1 MSHRPAGTR
10 RGCDGPVRDAGLGV
24 LVPPEQI
31 AYILVAVVVAGLAL
45 GALLVVALVNR
56 SRRAAENRRA
66 EARAAAREAAL
77 AAATL
82 VPAAPAGPPAYGPV
96 PVLSPA
102 VAGPP
107 AEAFGPYA
115 RTEEPVSAEPEPIA
129 PAPIAPA
136 PITPA
141 PTGPLGPG
149 VIPAAVETESGRRFV
164 LGDRIHDPRAEEA
177 ITSFLSLSPS
187 RPPSEGPVPDPYVDP
202 LTGLDTALAWER
214 ELAEENARFVR
225 YRRPVCVVV
234 AELDGLPRLLDRF
247 GPDPAR
253 RVLPAVGDAL
263 RRLARRTDRVAHA
276 GDGRFYVLLP
286 ETDEIQAINYVERV
300 RAACDRWLEAGA
312 VALHLSMGWAS
323 PTAVGELPAALRTA
337 EERMYDERRRAH
349 RAEPAEPGSA
359 P

>member
-1 MSHRPAGTR
+1 M
-10 RGCDGPVRDAGLGV
+10 
-24 LVPPEQI
+24 PPEQI
-31 AYILVAVVVAGLAL
+31 AYILVAVIVAGLAL
-45 GALLVVALVNR
+45 GALLVAALVNR
-56 SRRAAENRRA
+56 SRRAAESRRA

-77 AAATL
+77 AAVTS
-82 VPAAPAGPPAYGPV
+82 APAGPTGPPAYGPTPVV
-96 PVLSPA
+96 PPA

-107 AEAFGPYA
+107 ADAVEPHA
-115 RTEEPVSAEPEPIA
+115 RTEEPVSAEQEPTA
-129 PAPIAPA
+129 PAPI
-136 PITPA
+136 
-141 PTGPLGPG
+141 GPLGPG
-149 VIPAAVETESGRRFV
+149 VAPAAVETESGRRFV
-164 LGDRIHDPRAEEA
+164 LGDRVHDPRAEEA
-177 ITSFLSLSPS
+177 IASFLSLSPS
-187 RPPSEGPVPDPYVDP
+187 RPPAEGPVPDPYVDA

-214 ELAEENARFVR
+214 ELAEENARLVR

-234 AELDGLPRLLDRF
+234 AELDGLPRLLERF

-323 PTAVGELPAALRTA
+323 PTAVGELPAALRAA

-349 RAEPAEPGSA
+349 RAGPAEPGSN